1 MERWLRGED
10 RLGAAMVSTSSAR
23 RSMLII
29 PELRKLRQEDCQ
41 KFMASIKLIVQDQ
54 PGIHGKPCLKNNKY
68 MNKQKTMS
76 PICLLRFFFQSPLWP
91 AHPGLL
97 IYYI

>member
-29 PELRKLRQEDCQ
+29 PELRRPGQVDDYKL
-41 KFMASIKLIVQDQ
+41 
-54 PGIHGKPCLKNNKY
+54 G
-68 MNKQKTMS
+68 
-76 PICLLRFFFQSPLWP
+76 
-91 AHPGLL
+91 
-97 IYYI
+97 YIINSWTI